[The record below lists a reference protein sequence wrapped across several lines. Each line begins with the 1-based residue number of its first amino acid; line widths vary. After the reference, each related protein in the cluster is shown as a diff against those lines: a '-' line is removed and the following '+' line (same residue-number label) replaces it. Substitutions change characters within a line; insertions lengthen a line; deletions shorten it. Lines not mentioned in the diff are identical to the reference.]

1 MGETKGLIRES
12 KFTSTA
18 RQAGA
23 GWDWVHISFVFF
35 PVKGGGCNK
44 NASPMYVCVDVFMGQ
59 AEEEETHGRR
69 WCSEDTLVS

>member
-1 MGETKGLIRES
+1 MDPRRVGETKCLIRES

-23 GWDWVHISFVFF
+23 GRDWVHISFVFF
-35 PVKGGGCNK
+35 PVKGRGCNK
-44 NASPMYVCVDVFMGQ
+44 NAFLMDVCVDIFMGQ

-69 WCSEDTLVS
+69 